1 MRPADAYDPLT
12 TAVPVSSGLHKLQLI
27 HEAKKVCPDVVIVL
41 GEDLTRFRNA
51 SKELYAFLR
60 SFSWNSR
67 CERLGFD
74 EVFLDVTDM
83 IDYNVSILNS
93 NDLSNAFFCLDRND
107 PTVGFPYDATRLR
120 GHLYPKTASEHLG
133 AHRTTPDLLHLR
145 LALGSH
151 LAHYV
156 RTRLEAEKGYTAT
169 VGISTNKLLAKLVG
183 NTYKPNAQTTLVPP
197 YTTDEDDET
206 IDNVTAFID
215 DHEVG
220 KIPGIGFKIA
230 QKLRT
235 HLLQRPAE
243 FDAGLVYG
251 GTKEAVL
258 VRDVRTHPG
267 IGPETLERILGGPG
281 VPHGTGTKVWGLLN
295 GCDDTEIG
303 QAREIPR
310 QISIEDSYMRLDTL
324 EAVTKELRMLAKRLL
339 ERMHTDL
346 LEEDDDA
353 HDLSTAPTSA
363 PPKPMKRWLAHP
375 KTLRLSTRPRAP
387 QNPDGTRN
395 RSFAR
400 ISKSGPMPT
409 FVFSLKDNNDV
420 DAVVEKLLSETLLP
434 LFRKLHPERKGWN
447 LSLVNV
453 AATNM
458 ADAARERGGVGRD
471 IGKMFRRQDE
481 VLRQWRVDDEEVVV
495 GDEVVGEERVRVE
508 ESPEPDEAPWLQEAR
523 RQRREYMMD
532 EEPFIP
538 EEDWVSEQQPQ
549 VEASPSPDEPPWLQ
563 AARQQRQEYMMDEE
577 PFISEEDWVSE
588 QKPQPEVSPSPDE
601 ALWLQEARRQREE
614 YITDEE
620 PSILKEEVIN
630 EDQAQARESL
640 SPDVPPWLQSA
651 RQQRLEYM
659 MDEAWPTGE
668 IIHRQGSED
677 LPTSSQKIGSL
688 VDVEDVWEEDEE
700 DMTDGDSFRCEEC
713 GAVMPSFAM
722 GAHWRWHGMME

>member
-1 MRPADAYDPLT
+1 MKKLKRQT
-12 TAVPVSSGLHKLQLI
+12 GSVIVHFGLHKLQLI

-74 EVFLDVTDM
+74 
-83 IDYNVSILNS
+83 
-93 NDLSNAFFCLDRND
+93 
-107 PTVGFPYDATRLR
+107 
-120 GHLYPKTASEHLG
+120 
-133 AHRTTPDLLHLR
+133 
-145 LALGSH
+145 
-151 LAHYV
+151 
-156 RTRLEAEKGYTAT
+156 EAEKGYTAT

-230 QKLRT
+230 QKLRA

-258 VRDVRTHPG
+258 ARDVRTHPG

-295 GCDDTEIG
+295 GCDDTEVG

-363 PPKPMKRWLAHP
+363 TTSKPMKRWLAHP
-375 KTLRLSTRPRAP
+375 KTLRLTTRPRPP

-409 FVFSLKDNNDV
+409 FVFSLKDDNNNTM

-471 IGKMFRRQDE
+471 IGKMFKRQDE
-481 VLRQWRVDDEEVVV
+481 VLRQWRVDDEVVS
-495 GDEVVGEERVRVE
+495 EEQVQVE
-508 ESPEPDEAPWLQEAR
+508 ASSSPDEAPWLQEAR

-549 VEASPSPDEPPWLQ
+549 VEASPSPDEAPWLA
-563 AARQQRQEYMMDEE
+563 AARQQRLEYM
-577 PFISEEDWVSE
+577 
-588 QKPQPEVSPSPDE
+588 
-601 ALWLQEARRQREE
+601 R
-614 YITDEE
+614 DEE
-620 PSILKEEVIN
+620 PSIL
-630 EDQAQARESL
+630 EDDFVSEQQAQVEEDLVSEEHVQVEEDFTSEQQPQIEASP
-640 SPDVPPWLQSA
+640 SPDEPPWLQSA

-677 LPTSSQKIGSL
+677 LPTSSQKIGSP
-688 VDVEDVWEEDEE
+688 VEDEDIWEEDEE
-700 DMTDGDSFRCEEC
+700 DMTDADSFRCEEC

>member
-1 MRPADAYDPLT
+1 
-12 TAVPVSSGLHKLQLI
+12 
-27 HEAKKVCPDVVIVL
+27 
-41 GEDLTRFRNA
+41 
-51 SKELYAFLR
+51 
-60 SFSWNSR
+60 
-67 CERLGFD
+67 
-74 EVFLDVTDM
+74 
-83 IDYNVSILNS
+83 
-93 NDLSNAFFCLDRND
+93 
-107 PTVGFPYDATRLR
+107 
-120 GHLYPKTASEHLG
+120 
-133 AHRTTPDLLHLR
+133 
-145 LALGSH
+145 
-151 LAHYV
+151 V

-183 NTYKPNAQTTLVPP
+183 NTHKPNAQTTLVPP

-230 QKLRT
+230 QNLRT
-235 HLLQRPAE
+235 HLLHRPAE

-251 GTKEAVL
+251 GTKETVL

-295 GCDDTEIG
+295 GCDDTEVG

-324 EAVTKELRMLAKRLL
+324 EAVIKELRMLAKRLL

-346 LEEDDDA
+346 LEEDDDTP
-353 HDLSTAPTSA
+353 DISTAPTSA
-363 PPKPMKRWLAHP
+363 PSKPMKRWLAHP
-375 KTLRLSTRPRAP
+375 KTLRLTTRPRPP
-387 QNPDGTRN
+387 QNPDGSRN

-409 FVFSLKDNNDV
+409 FVFSLKDDDTM
-420 DAVVEKLLSETLLP
+420 DAVVEKLLHETLLP
-434 LFRKLHPERKGWN
+434 LFRKLHPEKKGWN

-481 VLRQWRVDDEEVVV
+481 VLRQWRVDDEPAMVE
-495 GDEVVGEERVRVE
+495 DEVVSAERVRVE

-523 RQRREYMMD
+523 RQR
-532 EEPFIP
+532 
-538 EEDWVSEQQPQ
+538 
-549 VEASPSPDEPPWLQ
+549 
-563 AARQQRQEYMMDEE
+563 QEYMMDEE
-577 PFISEEDWVSE
+577 PSMFEEHLVSE
-588 QKPQPEVSPSPDE
+588 QQAQLEASPSPDE
-601 ALWLQEARRQREE
+601 APWLLAARRQREE
-614 YITDEE
+614 YMMDEE
-620 PSILKEEVIN
+620 PSLLEEDFVS
-630 EDQAQARESL
+630 EQQPQTEASPSL
-640 SPDVPPWLQSA
+640 DEPPWLAAA

-677 LPTSSQKIGSL
+677 LPTSSQRTRSL
-688 VDVEDVWEEDEE
+688 VEDEDGEDIWEEDEE
-700 DMTDGDSFRCEEC
+700 HMTDGDSFRCEEC

-722 GAHWRWHGMME
+722 GAHWRWHGTME

>member
-1 MRPADAYDPLT
+1 MKKLKRQTDSVIVHFDYDCFYASVFEHENPALRRLPL
-12 TAVPVSSGLHKLQLI
+12 AVQQKQIVVTCNYEARRRGLHKLQLI

-74 EVFLDVTDM
+74 EVFLDVTDL

-107 PTVGFPYDATRLR
+107 PTVGFPYDATQLT
-120 GHLYPKTASEHLG
+120 GHLYPKTASEDLG
-133 AHRTTPDLLHLR
+133 TTPDLLHLR

-151 LAHYV
+151 LAHYI

-183 NTYKPNAQTTLVPP
+183 NIYKPKAQTTLVPP
-197 YTTDEDDET
+197 YTSTEDDGSV
-206 IDNVTAFID
+206 DNVTAFID

-251 GTKEAVL
+251 GTKETVL
-258 VRDVRTHPG
+258 VRNVRTHPG

-295 GCDDTEIG
+295 GCDDTEVG

-324 EAVTKELRMLAKRLL
+324 EAVIKELRMLAKRLL

-346 LEEDDDA
+346 LEEDDDS

-363 PPKPMKRWLAHP
+363 TSKPIKRWLAHP
-375 KTLRLSTRPRAP
+375 KTLRLSTRPRPP
-387 QNPDGTRN
+387 QNPDGSRN

-400 ISKSGPMPT
+400 ISKSTPMPT
-409 FVFSLKDNNDV
+409 FVFSLKEDMDTV
-420 DAVVEKLLSETLLP
+420 IDKLLHETLLP
-434 LFRKLHPERKGWN
+434 LFRKLHPEKRGWN

-458 ADAARERGGVGRD
+458 ADAASEKGGVGRD
-471 IGKMFRRQDE
+471 ISKMFKRQDE
-481 VLRQWRVDDEEVVV
+481 VLKQWRVD
-495 GDEVVGEERVRVE
+495 
-508 ESPEPDEAPWLQEAR
+508 
-523 RQRREYMMD
+523 
-532 EEPFIP
+532 EEPAIL
-538 EEDWVSEQQPQ
+538 EEDFVSEI
-549 VEASPSPDEPPWLQ
+549 LQ
-563 AARQQRQEYMMDEE
+563 
-577 PFISEEDWVSE
+577 
-588 QKPQPEVSPSPDE
+588 
-601 ALWLQEARRQREE
+601 
-614 YITDEE
+614 
-620 PSILKEEVIN
+620 
-630 EDQAQARESL
+630 
-640 SPDVPPWLQSA
+640 
-651 RQQRLEYM
+651 
-659 MDEAWPTGE
+659 
-668 IIHRQGSED
+668 RQGSED
-677 LPTSSQKIGSL
+677 MPTSSQKIGSP
-688 VDVEDVWEEDEE
+688 VVEDVWEEDEE
-700 DMTDGDSFRCEEC
+700 DMVEGDSFRCEDC

-722 GAHWRWHGMME
+722 GAHWRWHAQME

>member
-107 PTVGFPYDATRLR
+107 PTVGFPYDATRLS
-120 GHLYPKTASEHLG
+120 GHLYPKTASEYLG
-133 AHRTTPDLLHLR
+133 TTPDLLHIR
-145 LALGSH
+145 LALGSQ
-151 LAHYV
+151 LAHHV

-243 FDAGLVYG
+243 IDAGLVYG

-295 GCDDTEIG
+295 GCDDTEVG

-324 EAVTKELRMLAKRLL
+324 EAVIKELRMLAKRLL

-353 HDLSTAPTSA
+353 HDLSTAPNSA
-363 PPKPMKRWLAHP
+363 PSKPMKRWLAHP

-409 FVFSLKDNNDV
+409 FVFSLKDYNNTV

-434 LFRKLHPERKGWN
+434 LFRKLHPEKKGWN

-481 VLRQWRVDDEEVVV
+481 VLRQWRVDGETAMV
-495 GDEVVGEERVRVE
+495 GDEGVGAEQVGVE

-532 EEPFIP
+532 EEPSLL

-549 VEASPSPDEPPWLQ
+549 AKKSPSPSPDEPPWLQ
-563 AARQQRQEYMMDEE
+563 AARQQRVEYMMDE
-577 PFISEEDWVSE
+577 V
-588 QKPQPEVSPSPDE
+588 
-601 ALWLQEARRQREE
+601 
-614 YITDEE
+614 
-620 PSILKEEVIN
+620 
-630 EDQAQARESL
+630 
-640 SPDVPPWLQSA
+640 
-651 RQQRLEYM
+651 
-659 MDEAWPTGE
+659 WPTGE
-668 IIHRQGSED
+668 IINRQGSED
-677 LPTSSQKIGSL
+677 LPTSSQKIGSP
-688 VDVEDVWEEDEE
+688 VEDEDVWEEDDE

>member
-1 MRPADAYDPLT
+1 
-12 TAVPVSSGLHKLQLI
+12 
-27 HEAKKVCPDVVIVL
+27 
-41 GEDLTRFRNA
+41 
-51 SKELYAFLR
+51 
-60 SFSWNSR
+60 
-67 CERLGFD
+67 
-74 EVFLDVTDM
+74 M

-133 AHRTTPDLLHLR
+133 TTPDLLHLR

-197 YTTDEDDET
+197 YTSGEDDET

-295 GCDDTEIG
+295 GCDDTEVG

-363 PPKPMKRWLAHP
+363 TTSKPMKRWLAHP

-409 FVFSLKDNNDV
+409 FVFSLKDDNNNTV

-434 LFRKLHPERKGWN
+434 LFRKLHPEKKGWN

-481 VLRQWRVDDEEVVV
+481 VLRQWRVDDEVVS
-495 GDEVVGEERVRVE
+495 EEQVQVE
-508 ESPEPDEAPWLQEAR
+508 ASSSPDEPPWLAAARQQRQEH
-523 RQRREYMMD
+523 MMD
-532 EEPFIP
+532 EEPSIP
-538 EEDWVSEQQPQ
+538 EEEWVSEQQAQ

-563 AARQQRQEYMMDEE
+563 SARQQRREYMMDEE
-577 PFISEEDWVSE
+577 PSLFEEDLVSE
-588 QKPQPEVSPSPDE
+588 QQAQLEEDFVSDEHVQVEEDFVNEHQPQIEASPSPDE
-601 ALWLQEARRQREE
+601 
-614 YITDEE
+614 
-620 PSILKEEVIN
+620 
-630 EDQAQARESL
+630 
-640 SPDVPPWLQSA
+640 PPWLQSA

-677 LPTSSQKIGSL
+677 LPTSSQKIGSP
-688 VDVEDVWEEDEE
+688 VDVEDVWEEDGE
-700 DMTDGDSFRCEEC
+700 DMTDADSFRCEEC

-722 GAHWRWHGMME
+722 GAHWRWHGMMD

>member
-1 MRPADAYDPLT
+1 MKKLKRQT
-12 TAVPVSSGLHKLQLI
+12 GSVIVHFGLHKLQLI

-60 SFSWNSR
+60 S
-67 CERLGFD
+67 
-74 EVFLDVTDM
+74 
-83 IDYNVSILNS
+83 
-93 NDLSNAFFCLDRND
+93 NAFFCLDRND
-107 PTVGFPYDATRLR
+107 PTVGFPYDATQLT

-133 AHRTTPDLLHLR
+133 TTPDLLHLR

-197 YTTDEDDET
+197 YTSGEDDET

-295 GCDDTEIG
+295 GCDDTEVG

-363 PPKPMKRWLAHP
+363 TTSKPMKRWLAHP

-409 FVFSLKDNNDV
+409 FVFSLKDNNNTM

-434 LFRKLHPERKGWN
+434 LFRKLHPEKKGWN

-481 VLRQWRVDDEEVVV
+481 VLRQWRVDDESAMGGDGVVSAV
-495 GDEVVGEERVRVE
+495 RVRVE

-532 EEPFIP
+532 EEPSMF
-538 EEDWVSEQQPQ
+538 EEDWVSEQKPQ
-549 VEASPSPDEPPWLQ
+549 VEASPSPDEAPWLL
-563 AARQQRQEYMMDEE
+563 AARRQRQEYM
-577 PFISEEDWVSE
+577 
-588 QKPQPEVSPSPDE
+588 
-601 ALWLQEARRQREE
+601 R
-614 YITDEE
+614 DEE
-620 PSILKEEVIN
+620 PSILKEEVVN

-677 LPTSSQKIGSL
+677 LPTSSQKIGSP
-688 VDVEDVWEEDEE
+688 VDVEDVWEDDEE
-700 DMTDGDSFRCEEC
+700 DMTDADSFRCEEC

-722 GAHWRWHGMME
+722 GAHWRWHGMMD

>member
-1 MRPADAYDPLT
+1 
-12 TAVPVSSGLHKLQLI
+12 
-27 HEAKKVCPDVVIVL
+27 
-41 GEDLTRFRNA
+41 
-51 SKELYAFLR
+51 
-60 SFSWNSR
+60 
-67 CERLGFD
+67 
-74 EVFLDVTDM
+74 M

-93 NDLSNAFFCLDRND
+93 NDLS
-107 PTVGFPYDATRLR
+107 
-120 GHLYPKTASEHLG
+120 
-133 AHRTTPDLLHLR
+133 TTPDLLHLR

-151 LAHYV
+151 LAHHI
-156 RTRLEAEKGYTAT
+156 RTRFEAEKGYTAT

-197 YTTDEDDET
+197 YTIDEDDET

-251 GTKEAVL
+251 GTKETVL
-258 VRDVRTHPG
+258 ARDVRTHPG

-295 GCDDTEIG
+295 GCDDTEVG

-324 EAVTKELRMLAKRLL
+324 EAVTQELRMLAKRLL

-346 LEEDDDA
+346 LEEDDDTP
-353 HDLSTAPTSA
+353 DISTAPTSA
-363 PPKPMKRWLAHP
+363 PSKPMKRWLAHP

-409 FVFSLKDNNDV
+409 FVFSLKDDNNNTM
-420 DAVVEKLLSETLLP
+420 DAVVEKLLQETLLP
-434 LFRKLHPERKGWN
+434 LFRKLHPEKKGWN

-458 ADAARERGGVGRD
+458 ADVARERGGVGRD

-481 VLRQWRVDDEEVVV
+481 VLRQWRVDDEPAPIQKEDLVS
-495 GDEVVGEERVRVE
+495 DEHAEAEE
-508 ESPEPDEAPWLQEAR
+508 
-523 RQRREYMMD
+523 
-532 EEPFIP
+532 
-538 EEDWVSEQQPQ
+538 
-549 VEASPSPDEPPWLQ
+549 SPSPDEPPAWLT

-577 PFISEEDWVSE
+577 PSMFEENLVSE
-588 QKPQPEVSPSPDE
+588 QQAQVEASPSPEE
-601 ALWLQEARRQREE
+601 APWLQEARRQRQE
-614 YITDEE
+614 YMMDEE
-620 PSILKEEVIN
+620 PSLDEEDFVSEQQAQVEASPSPDQPPWLQEAKQQREQYMMDEEPSVLKEEVVN

-640 SPDVPPWLQSA
+640 SPEEPPWLQSA
-651 RQQRLEYM
+651 RQQRMEYM

-677 LPTSSQKIGSL
+677 FPTASQKIGSP
-688 VDVEDVWEEDEE
+688 VDVEDVWEDDEE
-700 DMTDGDSFRCEEC
+700 DMTDADSFRCEEC

-722 GAHWRWHGMME
+722 GAHWRWHGMMD

>member
-1 MRPADAYDPLT
+1 
-12 TAVPVSSGLHKLQLI
+12 
-27 HEAKKVCPDVVIVL
+27 
-41 GEDLTRFRNA
+41 
-51 SKELYAFLR
+51 
-60 SFSWNSR
+60 
-67 CERLGFD
+67 
-74 EVFLDVTDM
+74 
-83 IDYNVSILNS
+83 
-93 NDLSNAFFCLDRND
+93 
-107 PTVGFPYDATRLR
+107 
-120 GHLYPKTASEHLG
+120 
-133 AHRTTPDLLHLR
+133 
-145 LALGSH
+145 
-151 LAHYV
+151 V

-183 NTYKPNAQTTLVPP
+183 NTHKPNAQTTLVPP

-230 QKLRT
+230 QNLRT
-235 HLLQRPAE
+235 HLLHRPAE

-251 GTKEAVL
+251 GTKETVL

-295 GCDDTEIG
+295 GCDDTEVG

-324 EAVTKELRMLAKRLL
+324 EAVIKELRMLAKRLL

-346 LEEDDDA
+346 LEEDDDTP
-353 HDLSTAPTSA
+353 DISTAPTSA
-363 PPKPMKRWLAHP
+363 PSKPMKRWLAHP
-375 KTLRLSTRPRAP
+375 KTLRLTTRPRPP
-387 QNPDGTRN
+387 QNPDGSRN

-409 FVFSLKDNNDV
+409 FVFSLKDDDTM
-420 DAVVEKLLSETLLP
+420 DAVVEKLLHETLLP
-434 LFRKLHPERKGWN
+434 LFRKLHPEKKGWN

-481 VLRQWRVDDEEVVV
+481 VLRQWRVDDEPAMVE
-495 GDEVVGEERVRVE
+495 DEVVSAERVRVE

-523 RQRREYMMD
+523 RQR
-532 EEPFIP
+532 
-538 EEDWVSEQQPQ
+538 
-549 VEASPSPDEPPWLQ
+549 
-563 AARQQRQEYMMDEE
+563 QEYMMDEE
-577 PFISEEDWVSE
+577 PSMFEEHLVSE
-588 QKPQPEVSPSPDE
+588 QQAQLEASPSPDE
-601 ALWLQEARRQREE
+601 APWLLAARRQREE
-614 YITDEE
+614 YMMDEE
-620 PSILKEEVIN
+620 PSLLEEDFVS
-630 EDQAQARESL
+630 EQQPQTEASPSL
-640 SPDVPPWLQSA
+640 DEPPWLAAA

-677 LPTSSQKIGSL
+677 LPTSSQRTRSL
-688 VDVEDVWEEDEE
+688 VEDEDGEDVWEEDEE
-700 DMTDGDSFRCEEC
+700 HMTDGDSFRCEEC

-722 GAHWRWHGMME
+722 GAHWRWHGTME

>member
-1 MRPADAYDPLT
+1 
-12 TAVPVSSGLHKLQLI
+12 
-27 HEAKKVCPDVVIVL
+27 
-41 GEDLTRFRNA
+41 
-51 SKELYAFLR
+51 
-60 SFSWNSR
+60 
-67 CERLGFD
+67 
-74 EVFLDVTDM
+74 M
-83 IDYNVSILNS
+83 IDYNVSILNF

-120 GHLYPKTASEHLG
+120 GHLYPKTASQHLG
-133 AHRTTPDLLHLR
+133 TTPDLLHLR

-197 YTTDEDDET
+197 YTSGEDDET

-243 FDAGLVYG
+243 FDAGLMYG

-295 GCDDTEIG
+295 GCDDTEVG

-409 FVFSLKDNNDV
+409 FVFSLKDNNNTM

-434 LFRKLHPERKGWN
+434 LFRKLHPEKKGWN

-481 VLRQWRVDDEEVVV
+481 VLRQWRVDDESAMGGDGVVSA
-495 GDEVVGEERVRVE
+495 ERVRVE

-532 EEPFIP
+532 EEPSMF
-538 EEDWVSEQQPQ
+538 EEDWVSEQKPQ
-549 VEASPSPDEPPWLQ
+549 VEASPSPDEAPWLL
-563 AARQQRQEYMMDEE
+563 AARRQRQEYM
-577 PFISEEDWVSE
+577 
-588 QKPQPEVSPSPDE
+588 
-601 ALWLQEARRQREE
+601 R
-614 YITDEE
+614 DEE
-620 PSILKEEVIN
+620 PSILKEEAVN

-640 SPDVPPWLQSA
+640 SSEEPPWLAAA
-651 RQQRLEYM
+651 RRHRAEYM

-677 LPTSSQKIGSL
+677 LPTSSQKIGSP

-700 DMTDGDSFRCEEC
+700 DMTDADSFRCEEC

-722 GAHWRWHGMME
+722 GAHWRWHGMMD

>member
-1 MRPADAYDPLT
+1 
-12 TAVPVSSGLHKLQLI
+12 
-27 HEAKKVCPDVVIVL
+27 
-41 GEDLTRFRNA
+41 
-51 SKELYAFLR
+51 
-60 SFSWNSR
+60 
-67 CERLGFD
+67 
-74 EVFLDVTDM
+74 M

-133 AHRTTPDLLHLR
+133 TTPDLLHLR

-197 YTTDEDDET
+197 YTSGEDDET

-251 GTKEAVL
+251 GTKETVL
-258 VRDVRTHPG
+258 ARDVRTHPG

-295 GCDDTEIG
+295 GCDDTEVG

-409 FVFSLKDNNDV
+409 FVFSLKDSNNTM

-434 LFRKLHPERKGWN
+434 LFRKLHPEKKGWN

-481 VLRQWRVDDEEVVV
+481 VLRQWRVDDEEVS
-495 GDEVVGEERVRVE
+495 EEQVQVE
-508 ESPEPDEAPWLQEAR
+508 ASSSPDEPPWLQEAR

-532 EEPFIP
+532 EEPSIP
-538 EEDWVSEQQPQ
+538 EEDWVSEQQAQ
-549 VEASPSPDEPPWLQ
+549 VEASPSPDEAP
-563 AARQQRQEYMMDEE
+563 
-577 PFISEEDWVSE
+577 
-588 QKPQPEVSPSPDE
+588 
-601 ALWLQEARRQREE
+601 WLQEARRQREE
-614 YITDEE
+614 YMMDEE
-620 PSILKEEVIN
+620 PSLLG
-630 EDQAQARESL
+630 EDFVSEQQAQVEENFVSEEHVQAEEDFANEQQPQIAKSPSP
-640 SPDVPPWLQSA
+640 SPDEPPWLAAA
-651 RQQRLEYM
+651 RQQRVEYM
-659 MDEAWPTGE
+659 MDEVWPTGE
-668 IIHRQGSED
+668 IIHRHGSED
-677 LPTSSQKIGSL
+677 LPTSSQKTRSL
-688 VDVEDVWEEDEE
+688 VEDEDVEDVWEEDEE
-700 DMTDGDSFRCEEC
+700 DMTDADSFRCEEC

>member
-1 MRPADAYDPLT
+1 MKKLKRQTDS
-12 TAVPVSSGLHKLQLI
+12 VIVHFGLHKLQLI

-107 PTVGFPYDATRLR
+107 PTVGFPYDATRLS

-197 YTTDEDDET
+197 YTSGEDDET

-295 GCDDTEIG
+295 GCDDTEVG

-324 EAVTKELRMLAKRLL
+324 EAVTKELRMLARRLL

-346 LEEDDDA
+346 LEEEDDNTP
-353 HDLSTAPTSA
+353 DLSTAPTSA

-375 KTLRLSTRPRAP
+375 KSLRLSTRPRAP

-409 FVFSLKDNNDV
+409 FVFSLKDNNNNTM
-420 DAVVEKLLSETLLP
+420 DAVVEKLLQETVLP
-434 LFRKLHPERKGWN
+434 LFRKLHPEKKGWN

-453 AATNM
+453 AVTNM

-481 VLRQWRVDDEEVVV
+481 VLRQWRVDDEPAPL
-495 GDEVVGEERVRVE
+495 EEALVSKE
-508 ESPEPDEAPWLQEAR
+508 HAEAEKSLSPDEPPAWLYAARQQRQEH
-523 RQRREYMMD
+523 MMD
-532 EEPFIP
+532 EEPSLL

-549 VEASPSPDEPPWLQ
+549 IKASPSPDEPPWLQ
-563 AARQQRQEYMMDEE
+563 EARRQRQEYMMDEE
-577 PFISEEDWVSE
+577 PSMFEENLVNE
-588 QKPQPEVSPSPDE
+588 QQPQPETSPSPDE
-601 ALWLQEARRQREE
+601 
-614 YITDEE
+614 
-620 PSILKEEVIN
+620 
-630 EDQAQARESL
+630 
-640 SPDVPPWLQSA
+640 PPWLQSA

-677 LPTSSQKIGSL
+677 LPTSSQKIGSP
-688 VDVEDVWEEDEE
+688 VEDEDVWEEDEE

>member
-1 MRPADAYDPLT
+1 M
-12 TAVPVSSGLHKLQLI
+12 
-27 HEAKKVCPDVVIVL
+27 
-41 GEDLTRFRNA
+41 
-51 SKELYAFLR
+51 
-60 SFSWNSR
+60 
-67 CERLGFD
+67 
-74 EVFLDVTDM
+74 
-83 IDYNVSILNS
+83 
-93 NDLSNAFFCLDRND
+93 
-107 PTVGFPYDATRLR
+107 
-120 GHLYPKTASEHLG
+120 
-133 AHRTTPDLLHLR
+133 
-145 LALGSH
+145 
-151 LAHYV
+151 

-197 YTTDEDDET
+197 YTSGEDDET

-295 GCDDTEIG
+295 GCDDTEVG

-409 FVFSLKDNNDV
+409 FVFSLKDNNNTM

-434 LFRKLHPERKGWN
+434 LFRKLHPEKKGWN

-481 VLRQWRVDDEEVVV
+481 VLRQWRVDDESAMGGDGVVSAV
-495 GDEVVGEERVRVE
+495 RVRVE
-508 ESPEPDEAPWLQEAR
+508 ESPEPDEAAWLQEAR

-532 EEPFIP
+532 EEPSMF
-538 EEDWVSEQQPQ
+538 EEDWVSEQKPQ
-549 VEASPSPDEPPWLQ
+549 VEASPSPDEAPWLL
-563 AARQQRQEYMMDEE
+563 AARRQRQEYM
-577 PFISEEDWVSE
+577 
-588 QKPQPEVSPSPDE
+588 
-601 ALWLQEARRQREE
+601 R
-614 YITDEE
+614 DEE
-620 PSILKEEVIN
+620 PSILKEEAVN

-640 SPDVPPWLQSA
+640 SSEEPPWLAAA
-651 RQQRLEYM
+651 RQHRAEYM

-677 LPTSSQKIGSL
+677 LPTSSQKIGSP

-700 DMTDGDSFRCEEC
+700 DMTDADSFRCEEC

-722 GAHWRWHGMME
+722 GAHWRWHGMMD

>member
-1 MRPADAYDPLT
+1 ML
-12 TAVPVSSGLHKLQLI
+12 
-27 HEAKKVCPDVVIVL
+27 
-41 GEDLTRFRNA
+41 
-51 SKELYAFLR
+51 
-60 SFSWNSR
+60 
-67 CERLGFD
+67 
-74 EVFLDVTDM
+74 
-83 IDYNVSILNS
+83 
-93 NDLSNAFFCLDRND
+93 
-107 PTVGFPYDATRLR
+107 
-120 GHLYPKTASEHLG
+120 
-133 AHRTTPDLLHLR
+133 
-145 LALGSH
+145 H

-230 QKLRT
+230 QKLRA

-258 VRDVRTHPG
+258 ARDVRTHPG

-295 GCDDTEIG
+295 GCDDTEVG

-346 LEEDDDA
+346 LEEDDDT
-353 HDLSTAPTSA
+353 HDISTAPTSA
-363 PPKPMKRWLAHP
+363 TTSKPMKRWLAHP

-409 FVFSLKDNNDV
+409 FVFSLKDNNNTM

-434 LFRKLHPERKGWN
+434 LFRKLHPEKKGWN

-481 VLRQWRVDDEEVVV
+481 VLRQWRVEDGSAMGGDGVVSA
-495 GDEVVGEERVRVE
+495 ERVGVQ
-508 ESPEPDEAPWLQEAR
+508 ESPEPDEAPWLAAARQQRREYMMDEEPSMFEEDWVSEEQVQVEASASPDEPPWLQEAR

-532 EEPFIP
+532 EEPSLL
-538 EEDWVSEQQPQ
+538 EEDFVSEQQAQVEEGFVSEEHVQVEEDFASKQKPQ
-549 VEASPSPDEPPWLQ
+549 PEASPSPDEPPWLQ
-563 AARQQRQEYMMDEE
+563 
-577 PFISEEDWVSE
+577 
-588 QKPQPEVSPSPDE
+588 
-601 ALWLQEARRQREE
+601 
-614 YITDEE
+614 
-620 PSILKEEVIN
+620 
-630 EDQAQARESL
+630 
-640 SPDVPPWLQSA
+640 SA
-651 RQQRLEYM
+651 RQHRAEYM

-668 IIHRQGSED
+668 IIHGHGSED
-677 LPTSSQKIGSL
+677 LPTSSQKTRSL
-688 VDVEDVWEEDEE
+688 VEDEDEEDVEDVWEEDEE
-700 DMTDGDSFRCEEC
+700 DMTDADSFRCEEC

-722 GAHWRWHGMME
+722 GAHWRWHGMMD

>member
-1 MRPADAYDPLT
+1 M
-12 TAVPVSSGLHKLQLI
+12 
-27 HEAKKVCPDVVIVL
+27 
-41 GEDLTRFRNA
+41 
-51 SKELYAFLR
+51 
-60 SFSWNSR
+60 
-67 CERLGFD
+67 
-74 EVFLDVTDM
+74 
-83 IDYNVSILNS
+83 
-93 NDLSNAFFCLDRND
+93 
-107 PTVGFPYDATRLR
+107 
-120 GHLYPKTASEHLG
+120 
-133 AHRTTPDLLHLR
+133 
-145 LALGSH
+145 
-151 LAHYV
+151 

-183 NTYKPNAQTTLVPP
+183 NTHKPNAQTTLVPP

-230 QKLRT
+230 QNLRT
-235 HLLQRPAE
+235 HLLHRPAE

-251 GTKEAVL
+251 GTKETVL

-295 GCDDTEIG
+295 GCDDTEVG

-324 EAVTKELRMLAKRLL
+324 EAVIKELRMLAKRLL

-346 LEEDDDA
+346 LEEDDDTP
-353 HDLSTAPTSA
+353 DISTAPTSA
-363 PPKPMKRWLAHP
+363 PSKPMKRWLAHP
-375 KTLRLSTRPRAP
+375 KTLRLTTRPRPP
-387 QNPDGTRN
+387 QNPDGSRN

-409 FVFSLKDNNDV
+409 FVFSLKDDDTM
-420 DAVVEKLLSETLLP
+420 DAVVEKLLHETLLP
-434 LFRKLHPERKGWN
+434 LFRKLHPEKKGWN

-481 VLRQWRVDDEEVVV
+481 VLRQWRVDDEPAMVE
-495 GDEVVGEERVRVE
+495 DEVVSAERVRVE

-523 RQRREYMMD
+523 RQRQEYMMD
-532 EEPFIP
+532 EEPSMFEEHLVSEQQAQLEASP
-538 EEDWVSEQQPQ
+538 SPDEAPWLLAARRQREEYMMDEEPSLLEEDFVSEQQPQ
-549 VEASPSPDEPPWLQ
+549 TEASPSPDEPPWL
-563 AARQQRQEYMMDEE
+563 AA
-577 PFISEEDWVSE
+577 
-588 QKPQPEVSPSPDE
+588 
-601 ALWLQEARRQREE
+601 
-614 YITDEE
+614 
-620 PSILKEEVIN
+620 
-630 EDQAQARESL
+630 
-640 SPDVPPWLQSA
+640 A

-677 LPTSSQKIGSL
+677 LPTSSQRTRSL
-688 VDVEDVWEEDEE
+688 VEDEDGEDIWEEDEE
-700 DMTDGDSFRCEEC
+700 HMTDGDSFRCEEC

-722 GAHWRWHGMME
+722 GAHWRWHGTME